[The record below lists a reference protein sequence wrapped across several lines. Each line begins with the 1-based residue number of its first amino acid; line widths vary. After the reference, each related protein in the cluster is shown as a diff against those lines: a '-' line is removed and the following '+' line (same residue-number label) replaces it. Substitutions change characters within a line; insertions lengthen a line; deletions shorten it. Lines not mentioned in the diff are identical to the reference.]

1 MIPQVL
7 VSCNHLCVLQVKN
20 TFLASDEFEVG
31 WSEKV
36 VQQLRPRHE

>member
-7 VSCNHLCVLQVKN
+7 VPHIHLRVLQVKN
-20 TFLASDEFEVG
+20 TFLASDEFELG

-36 VQQLRPRHE
+36 VQQQRPRHE